1 MTNID
6 NFELGRVCGGTRA
19 TYGNTCG
26 RGALDGALAGVAGSA
41 SMLPFTALS
50 GPISPVAAGAV
61 VGGAGVLGA
70 ATGCANGM
78 WSLYKARNP
87 LELK

>member
-1 MTNID
+1 MNID
-6 NFELGRVCGGTRA
+6 NIDLDLVCGGTQA
-19 TYGNTCG
+19 TYANTCG
-26 RGALDGALAGVAGSA
+26 RGAADGALAGVAGAA

-50 GPISPVAAGAV
+50 GPISPISAGV
-61 VGGAGVLGA
+61 VLGGGGVLGA
-70 ATGCANGM
+70 ATGCVNGM